1 MKTYKF
7 KTNINCGNCVKAVT
21 PQLNKLD
28 KLENWQINTNHPD
41 RILTALTNHNSPE
54 PILQAVVKAG
64 FNAELVEE
72 SQIK

>member
-21 PQLNKLD
+21 PQLNRLD
-28 KLENWQINTNHPD
+28 KLENWQVNTDHSD
-41 RILTALTNHNSPE
+41 KILTVLSGHYSPE
-54 PILQAVVKAG
+54 IIVQAVTKAG

-72 SQIK
+72 S